1 MKSRVTTSTRVL
13 GLFFELLNAERPRT
27 KHQLRRLP
35 GYADLVDVT
44 FESQFQRDKTALKEA
59 GIIIELVEGDPE
71 AYRISSA
78 SFAPSRVELDES
90 DAALIHLAVQ
100 AWKRPDVNG
109 GIVDSKVRASAVG
122 GSDESA
128 PLGIGL
134 EGAERVTAIA
144 EAIAHR
150 RVVSF
155 DYSSASAAF
164 SRAVEPWKLIVRGRA
179 LYLWGYDLDRED
191 DRLFR
196 LSRMRGEVSLL
207 GEDGDASACPDER
220 DPFDELIVSPVL
232 ALRRGRAPMIR
243 SWVTVLDSEEGD
255 WEKAV
260 GESGLEGEWV
270 TRILQEAEDVVVL
283 EPEGLRS
290 IIMEKVETAATWGD
304 DRA

>member
-1 MKSRVTTSTRVL
+1 MKSRVSTSTRVL

-27 KHQLRRLP
+27 KLQLRSLP

-59 GIIIELVEGDPE
+59 GIVIELVAGDPE
-71 AYRISSA
+71 AYRISPA
-78 SFAPSRVELDES
+78 SFAPSRVQLD
-90 DAALIHLAVQ
+90 DADIALIHLAVQ
-100 AWKRPDVNG
+100 AWKSPAVND
-109 GIVDSKVRASAVG
+109 GIVDFKVRASSAG

-134 EGAERVTAIA
+134 EGADRVTVIA
-144 EAIAHR
+144 EAIANR

-196 LSRMRGEVSLL
+196 LSRMRGGVSFL
-207 GEDGDASACPDER
+207 GEDGDASACPDDH
-220 DPFDELIVSPVL
+220 DPFDDLIVSPVL

-243 SWVTVLDSEEGD
+243 AWATVLDSEEDD
-255 WEKAV
+255 WEEAV

-283 EPEGLRS
+283 EPQSLRS
-290 IIMEKVETAATWGD
+290 VIMNKVETAATWGE